1 MDYTG
6 IIAGE
11 LIGYLVMGLIVGV
24 FFFIGKVSEFV
35 VLIYQLYIK
44 DKININERLKEK
56 LKDKNKKL

>member
-56 LKDKNKKL
+56 LKDKNK